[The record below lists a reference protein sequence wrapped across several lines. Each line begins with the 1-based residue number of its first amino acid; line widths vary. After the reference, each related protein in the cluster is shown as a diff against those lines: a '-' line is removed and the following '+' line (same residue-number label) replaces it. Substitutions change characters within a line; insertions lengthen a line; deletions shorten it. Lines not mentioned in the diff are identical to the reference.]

1 MESFFVRYKNVLVLV
16 AVLLAQTIALA
27 VQVRRPVEA
36 GAPDAEQVRLI
47 RLWVVAAVTPFERVS
62 HAIGLDT
69 RSAWTN
75 YIDLRHTRQ
84 QNAEL
89 KQQIAQMRLE
99 QAAMAEDAMQ
109 GHRLQALLDFKEH
122 YISSTVAAQVIGASG
137 SDISHVIYIDK
148 GSDDGL
154 RPDMAVI
161 TPDGI
166 VGKTRD
172 VFAHTSQV
180 LLISDS
186 TSGAGVVLETTRVSA
201 ILHGSPTGRL
211 EITNLTP
218 DDRIK
223 PGGKVVTSGGDQI
236 FPRGLPVGTIESV
249 ALDPDHPPYSLIQLK
264 PATNLNQLEEVLVIT
279 ATQTALPEQA
289 QQDLATGLATAKT
302 QEAAKA
308 AKAAQEQAAA
318 QAAASSAAQ
327 IVASRLPS
335 LNDNNGTNGANGTD
349 KTAPAAQPGP
359 PGGIVPVPPP
369 TIHPDRYTPGATPP
383 AADLTPGAKT
393 NVIETPPAP
402 TSTTTSTPSSTT
414 SPTTNPANPAHST
427 TPAKKPAPKPTNT
440 NPNE

>member
-62 HAIGLDT
+62 HAIGLNA
-69 RSAWTN
+69 RNGWTS

-84 QNAEL
+84 QNTEL
-89 KQQIAQMRLE
+89 KQQIAQMRIE
-99 QAAMAEDAMQ
+99 QAAMAEDAIQ

-122 YISSTVAAQVIGASG
+122 YISSTVAAQVIGTSG
-137 SDISHVIYIDK
+137 SDLSHVIYIDK

-180 LLISDS
+180 LLISDQ

-223 PGGKVVTSGGDQI
+223 PGEKVVTSGGDQI
-236 FPRGLPVGTIESV
+236 FPRGLPVGTITSV
-249 ALDPDHPPYSLIQLK
+249 ALDPDHPPYALIQLT
-264 PATNLNQLEEVLVIT
+264 PAAKLTQLEEVLVIT
-279 ATQTALPEQA
+279 GTQTALPEQA
-289 QQDLATGLATAKT
+289 QKDIAAGAATAKA
-302 QEAAKA
+302 EAT
-308 AKAAQEQAAA
+308 AKAAQVAQQQAAA
-318 QAAASSAAQ
+318 EATASSAAQ

-335 LNDNNGTNGANGTD
+335 LNDNSGGAAGGN
-349 KTAPAAQPGP
+349 KTGAGAAQTGP
-359 PGGIVPVPPP
+359 PGGIVPVPPQ
-369 TIHPDRYTPGATPP
+369 TIHPDRFTPGATPP
-383 AADLTPGAKT
+383 AADLTPGTK
-393 NVIETPPAP
+393 NSVIETPP
-402 TSTTTSTPSSTT
+402 STTQNDVAPQTTRKQGAPATAPEKQT
-414 SPTTNPANPAHST
+414 SPQ
-427 TPAKKPAPKPTNT
+427 
-440 NPNE
+440 E